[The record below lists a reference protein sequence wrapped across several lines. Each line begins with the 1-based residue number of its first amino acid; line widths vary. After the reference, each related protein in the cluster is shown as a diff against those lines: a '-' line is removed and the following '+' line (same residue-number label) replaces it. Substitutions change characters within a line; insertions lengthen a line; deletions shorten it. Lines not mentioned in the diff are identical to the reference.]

1 MKTKVKKFNL
11 VTTIGIAVTIVLFLG
26 LAFNY
31 IASSTT
37 MKKVMKDS
45 IDSELTERI
54 VTQEEI
60 IDTYIK
66 RAEDY
71 LIQFSTSPVVK
82 ETIKNKKNDNIQQY
96 IKDYVSTANNVEN
109 VYVSDMNSTVLAS
122 YVEPVIGKTLREGDS
137 LKQLQDALKNGMYNT
152 GIMAS
157 KATGEQV
164 ISMYYPVYDNGN
176 MIGYVGAAVYSQ
188 NLQES
193 FNTLGQ
199 KIILVDL
206 PSQNYIFTE
215 NPDMIGSTVEDKD
228 ILDIIKEVKETNSLV
243 KETIVVNGVKVV
255 SVAKQITGKDWVLLT
270 YTPYSEAFN
279 GMNTLSATM
288 LLFNTITL
296 IFVLVVLLISTKVSL
311 KDIAKIINISNTFE
325 SLDLSK
331 REDLDAYVEYKNEAG
346 IISKSFASLTNSI
359 ATVIGEV
366 KNNSFELQN
375 NVKEIDNYISNVN
388 ALTEDVVEN
397 MKQIEAKASMQA
409 DDTKIATE
417 KVIEIGNLIES
428 TSSNLDLL
436 KQNSND
442 MESAAHGAEEV
453 LDLLIETK
461 ENTMMMVSSINE
473 KMQVTSKATND
484 IKSATDMITDIAEET
499 NLLALNAS
507 IEAARAGEA
516 GRGFA
521 VVADQI
527 KKLSEQ
533 SNESAKH
540 IQDTI
545 FELVKEVSE
554 SVETMNAMSE
564 AISNQ
569 NEDIQKVGSSFTT
582 VKNCIEESIK
592 QISSIVQDTNKLDME
607 RKDVVNIVSNLSQ
620 IAYENADASKKSLI
634 SANSLESEMGAILEE
649 VQKSSKIADILDEN
663 INQFLI

>member
-206 PSQNYIFTE
+206 PSQNYIFIE